1 MKRIILI
8 IAVLVLFGINSY
20 CQNKNANWKLKVDSI
35 SNYNDTLF
43 IYTRDLFIQF
53 PFGEYP
59 NINVFRNN
67 NPWIK
72 NFEEKVY
79 YNKGMNWKVY
89 CYCGDSLDIC
99 VSRNNILLGT
109 LPYAMLVTK
118 QIGYTK
124 TSLVRLKH
132 GIRVGISKD
141 DFFRNLGLKIE
152 EENKPNNIILLTD
165 QNVNQYYIFKDN
177 ILIEIVFEDPLGAWI
192 GECNNIISERSR

>member
-1 MKRIILI
+1 MKKIISI
-8 IAVLVLFGINSY
+8 VVIVFLFGVNSY
-20 CQNKNANWKLKVDSI
+20 CQNKNSNWKLKVDSI
-35 SNYNDTLF
+35 SNNIDTLVF
-43 IYTRDLFIQF
+43 YTRDYFIQF

-59 NINVFRNN
+59 NINVFRKN

-79 YNKGMNWKVY
+79 YNKGMDWKVY

-118 QIGYTK
+118 QICYTK
-124 TSLVRLKH
+124 TSLVSLKH

-141 DFFRNLGLKIE
+141 DFFRNLGIKIQ
-152 EENKPNNIILLTD
+152 EENKIHNTILLTD

-177 ILIEIVFEDPLGAWI
+177 ILIQIVFEDPIGGWT
-192 GECNNIISERSR
+192 GECNNIISG